1 MPHTSSDVDPTFAD
15 KERWVTRD
23 VIGILLAQTV
33 FGFGWSLYLLT
44 PKFLAT
50 ELHAGPETIGHVA
63 AMGGFA
69 GLLTVPFAARGLDR
83 LGRRLFFQLGSAL
96 VVLLSLGFLQ
106 VHAIGPLVFL
116 LQGCLSASFVL
127 AYNAA
132 AALLTDYAPP
142 RALGKAIGWLGS
154 ANVAMNAI
162 STAVA
167 EPLAA
172 RFGWQLVFQL
182 GVLAGLCAFAMSFFL
197 RAPKSARSTQPTAA
211 EPVQIKP
218 LVGPLVAGVLIG
230 MVFVAG
236 FSFLQP
242 YAVSLGARE
251 VRGFFL
257 GFTLAAVTCRLF
269 LGGLGDRLGRRRV
282 AAWMMVAYALA
293 TVVMRGLQPELL
305 FVYGFAFGA
314 AHGLLYPTLNA
325 LVLEVL
331 PSSRK
336 GLGMVL
342 FNGSFNLGSST
353 GGLVWGVLAARA
365 GYPSMYTGAALLA
378 LVAVLALRVSSPLPA
393 AARR

>member
-1 MPHTSSDVDPTFAD
+1 MVMPQPPSDVELPAPRQ
-15 KERWVTRD
+15 RWVTRD
-23 VIGILLAQTV
+23 VVRILFTQTV
-33 FGFGWSLYLLT
+33 FGFGWSLYLLI

-63 AMGGFA
+63 AMGGIA

-96 VVLLSLGFLQ
+96 IVLLSLGFMH
-106 VHAIGPLVFL
+106 VHEVGPLVFL

-127 AYNAA
+127 AYNSA

-142 RALGKAIGWLGS
+142 RALGQAIGWLGS

-162 STAVA
+162 ATAVA
-167 EPLAA
+167 EPLAE
-172 RFGWQLVFQL
+172 RYGWTIVFEL
-182 GVLAGLCAFAMSFFL
+182 GVAAGCCAFALSFFM
-197 RAPKSARSTQPTAA
+197 RAAPARSSQPPAA
-211 EPVQIKP
+211 GSVALAP
-218 LVGPLVAGVLIG
+218 LAGPLFAGVLIG
-230 MVFVAG
+230 MVFIAG
-236 FSFLQP
+236 FSFVQP

-257 GFTLAAVTCRLF
+257 GFTLAAVISRVF

-282 AAWMMVAYALA
+282 ATWMIIAYGLA
-293 TVVMRGLQPELL
+293 TLLMRGLRPELL
-305 FVYGFAFGA
+305 FVYGFAFGS

-353 GGLVWGVLAARA
+353 GGLVWGVLAARE
-365 GYPSMYTGAALLA
+365 GYPTMYVAAALLTA
-378 LVAVLALRVSSPLPA
+378 FAVAALRASAQRATSG
-393 AARR
+393 

>member
-1 MPHTSSDVDPTFAD
+1 MPISPSA
-15 KERWVTRD
+15 RWVTRD
-23 VIGILLAQTV
+23 VLWILFAQTV
-33 FGFGWSLYLLT
+33 FGFGWSLYLLI

-63 AMGGFA
+63 AMGGIA

-83 LGRRLFFQLGSAL
+83 LGRRLFFQLGTAL
-96 VVLLSLGFLQ
+96 IALLSLGFMC
-106 VHAIGPLVFL
+106 VHEIGPLVFL

-127 AYNAA
+127 AYNSA

-142 RALGKAIGWLGS
+142 QATGQAIGWLGS

-167 EPLAA
+167 EPLAD
-172 RFGWQLVFQL
+172 RFGWQVVFQL
-182 GVLAGLCAFAMSFFL
+182 GVVAGLCALALSFVL
-197 RAPKSARSTQPTAA
+197 RAPAHARDLQPTAA
-211 EPVQIKP
+211 EPVAVAP
-218 LVGPLVAGVLIG
+218 LVGPLSAGVLTG
-230 MVFVAG
+230 MVFIAG
-236 FSFLQP
+236 FSFVQP
-242 YAVSLGARE
+242 YAVSLGTRE

-282 AAWMMVAYALA
+282 ATWMLIGYGLA
-293 TVVMRGLQPELL
+293 TLIMRDLRPDLL
-305 FVYGFAFGA
+305 FVHGFLFGS
-314 AHGLLYPTLNA
+314 AHGLLYPTMNA

-331 PSSRK
+331 PYSRK

-353 GGLVWGVLAARA
+353 GALVWGALAARA
-365 GYPSMYTGAALLA
+365 GYANVYVVAALLA
-378 LVAVLALRVSSPLPA
+378 FIAVVALRVS
-393 AARR
+393 ARPTRVSS

>member
-1 MPHTSSDVDPTFAD
+1 MAG
-15 KERWVTRD
+15 EQRWVTRD
-23 VIGILLAQTV
+23 VLGILLAQIV

-83 LGRRLFFQLGSAL
+83 LGRRLFFQLGSGL
-96 VVLLSLGFLQ
+96 IVLLSLGFLQ

-142 RALGKAIGWLGS
+142 RALGQAIGWLGS

-167 EPLAA
+167 EPLAE
-172 RFGWQLVFQL
+172 RFGWHLVFEL
-182 GVLAGLCAFAMSFFL
+182 GAASGVCALAMSFFL
-197 RAPKSARSTQPTAA
+197 RAPRSAHSTQPSAA
-211 EPVQIKP
+211 EPVMIAP

-242 YAVSLGARE
+242 YAISLGARE

-257 GFTLAAVTCRLF
+257 GFTLAAVLCRLF

-282 AAWMMVAYALA
+282 ATWTVLAYGLA
-293 TVVMRGLQPELL
+293 TIVMRGLQPELL
-305 FVYGFAFGA
+305 FVYGFAFGS

-378 LVAVLALRVSSPLPA
+378 LVAIVALRVSSPLPA
-393 AARR
+393 APRA